1 MTETDDYGKLVKKL
15 CMGDHLSKEEFEDA
29 SQYKLLG
36 MLCMHRCA
44 EITYQHLLE
53 NGQLSLLNREMRTT
67 LQAVYETGK
76 RKEAAMRT
84 CLCRLGTLLEKADF
98 PYAFLKGA
106 RLIDLYPSGTRT
118 SNDIDIL
125 IERASIPKLAG
136 MLTENGFLQGYIRNG
151 SFVKAER
158 KDIVNALLNRGETTP
173 FIKEINLDGMKYLE
187 IDVNISVDE
196 RSSGGAQIVKEM
208 LSHAA
213 LDICAGEGRKLY
225 TLDRTD
231 FLIHLC
237 THLYKEASI
246 YQWVEMGRDLSLY
259 KFLDIYVYW
268 KACMDEKFVS
278 LLKERTECYGA
289 QKAVYYA
296 LCGTKQFFKIPS
308 SALDELLCEWSG
320 VAGDIMNIVYDPAG
334 KCRYRYND
342 DFGERVFDEK
352 RRKNLQRLPAETA

>member
-1 MTETDDYGKLVKKL
+1 MTETYDYGRLVKKL
-15 CMGDHLSKEEFEDA
+15 CVGERLSKAEFEDA

-44 EITYQHLLE
+44 GIAYQHLLE
-53 NGQLSLLNREMRTT
+53 NGQLSLPNREMRTT
-67 LQAVYETGK
+67 LQTVYETGK

-98 PYAFLKGA
+98 PYALLKGA

-125 IERASIPKLAG
+125 IDRASIPKLAG

-151 SFVKAER
+151 SFVKAKR

-196 RSSGGAQIVKEM
+196 RSSGGAQTVKEM

-213 LDICAGEGRKLY
+213 LDICVGEGRQLY

-237 THLYKEASI
+237 THLYKEASV

-268 KACMDEKFVS
+268 KACMDEASVL
-278 LLKERTECYGA
+278 LLKERAECYGA

-296 LCGTKQFFKIPS
+296 LCGTKQLFGISCK
-308 SALDELLCEWSG
+308 ALDQLVGEWSG
-320 VAGDIMNIVYDPAG
+320 IVGDVMNMVYDPAG
-334 KCRYRYND
+334 KCRYCYKD
-342 DFGERVFDEK
+342 DFEERVFDEK
-352 RRKNLQRLPAETA
+352 RRNNLRRLPAETV